1 MRGVAA
7 LASGWR
13 AFSFPFLVVLS
24 IAGGAR
30 AQTEVSTQVDVFS
43 TSTVNNSQLAFV
55 QKLTRTTTGTVTN
68 RERFG
73 AAVAVDGDTLV
84 VGMPHGDSTGAF
96 NYSQSTFFLGQAWVY
111 GRKYPGNRT
120 SEWELVQILKA
131 PDGAAGDY
139 FAGAVAIDGDTLVVS
154 ASFDGQGGA
163 TGDVSN
169 AGSVYVYTRSIPGS
183 ANSLWTFSQNIRN
196 PLRGTYF
203 PITTFR
209 LCDCPYE
216 TDTFFFI
223 VSGEN
228 DHFGWSVALD
238 GDVIIVGAPEKDVT
252 DDGSQLDPALI
263 NLAGNEIGAVYVFAR
278 GTANDLTS
286 AFVLID
292 RLEVADKIKTAEALF
307 GRTVAI
313 SGDTI
318 VASMSIDEYTTDTC
332 VLGFVFTR
340 VTPGSLHSRWEFRS
354 SLQAAFSCLP
364 LHQDPD
370 DVTNHF
376 KPVAIDGDT
385 IVVGAPMHQ
394 VKIVDNTGVETTY
407 EQAGKAYVWTR
418 ASAGAVNGSW
428 SFATALTADTFRD
441 GDSFGWAVAIDGEY
455 VAVGNPGQD
464 ADPDS
469 TLDDDQVRAFP
480 KSKSN
485 NCLLPLFVAV
495 ASTSNIYQYW
505 QLLQIHHK
513 CSVCS
518 YSTPIPQVTNITKD

>member
-1 MRGVAA
+1 MRGVAT

-55 QKLTRTTTGTVTN
+55 QKLTRTTPGTVTN

-96 NYSQSTFFLGQAWVY
+96 NYSQSTFFLGQAWLY

-441 GDSFGWAVAIDGEY
+441 GDSFGRAVAIDGEY

-505 QLLQIHHK
+505 QMLQIHHK